1 MSNLL
6 SAIALTMLALGA
18 GLTFVRLVRGP
29 SLPDRVI
36 SIDLVGILIVCV
48 LVVVAGDSGQQAFL
62 DVAMVIALTSFVGT
76 VAYARYLERERPC
89 PGTCR
94 RAVAAVHHP
103 QTSRTGIHRAG
114 RDRSAAAACF
124 DLAGRRDFACRY
136 SRKAIALLCSVSR
149 ELYTSVTVPRRAADT
164 IGFHASGHESSSRK

>member
-36 SIDLVGILIVCV
+36 SIDLIGILIVCV

-76 VAYARYLERERPC
+76 VAYARYLERERP
-89 PGTCR
+89 
-94 RAVAAVHHP
+94 
-103 QTSRTGIHRAG
+103 
-114 RDRSAAAACF
+114 
-124 DLAGRRDFACRY
+124 
-136 SRKAIALLCSVSR
+136 
-149 ELYTSVTVPRRAADT
+149 
-164 IGFHASGHESSSRK
+164 